1 MLAGNWADTM
11 DLEQQKHAEPGL
23 VQSARDLDATRGL
36 VEHGSRN
43 TERRATFGFYDEGSG
58 VYSLYLAPVDARTVT
73 RALLPHTRGQQ
84 LLASTPLTGPAGTVP
99 LKIEGWSGAGH
110 HLLGLRAPVEALVI
124 DPSVVDAGSME
135 RMLPA
140 SLLGN
145 PEASL
150 PEGALFALCM
160 LDNRHAVV
168 LSREKSILS
177 TALEALIVSLET
189 AFGIHEPPHISTEAM
204 ESLLQPLDPWSWWE
218 IECGNHKRFHTL
230 DLNAMDGLGEDD
242 TSDTGMRWVAPKGGG
257 WWRFGWNW

>member
-1 MLAGNWADTM
+1 MLAGNWASTM
-11 DLEQQKHAEPGL
+11 DLEQHQHAEPGPGQ
-23 VQSARDLDATRGL
+23 VEQDLEATKGPLERHRL
-36 VEHGSRN
+36 N
-43 TERRATFGFYDEGSG
+43 TEQRVTFGFYNEGSG
-58 VYSLYLAPVDARTVT
+58 VYSLYLAPVDARTIA

-84 LLASTPLTGPAGTVP
+84 LLASTPLPAPAGCVP

-124 DPSVVDAGSME
+124 DPSVVDAASIE
-135 RMLPA
+135 RILPA

-160 LDNRHAVV
+160 LDNRHAVI
-168 LSREKSILS
+168 LSREKRILA

-189 AFGIHEPPHISTEAM
+189 AFGIHEPPHIGTEAM
-204 ESLLQPLDPWSWWE
+204 DSLLQPQDPWSWWE

-230 DLNAMDGLGEDD
+230 DIAAMDGLGEDEE
-242 TSDTGMRWVAPKGGG
+242 SDTGMRWVAPKGGG

>member
-1 MLAGNWADTM
+1 M
-11 DLEQQKHAEPGL
+11 DLEQQL
-23 VQSARDLDATRGL
+23 QSETGSVLPARDLDATRDL
-36 VEHGSRN
+36 VERPSRPP
-43 TERRATFGFYDEGSG
+43 ERRATFGFYDEGSG
-58 VYSLYLAPVDARTVT
+58 VFSLYLAPVDARTIT

-84 LLASTPLTGPAGTVP
+84 ILASTPLSGPAGTVP
-99 LKIEGWSGAGH
+99 LKIEGWIGAGQH
-110 HLLGLRAPVEALVI
+110 ILGLRSPVEALVI

-135 RMLPA
+135 RVLPA

-160 LDNRHAVV
+160 LDNRHAVI
-168 LSREKSILS
+168 LSREKNILA

-189 AFGIHEPPHISTEAM
+189 AFGIHEPPYISTEAM

-218 IECGNHKRFHTL
+218 MEVGNHKRFHTL
-230 DLNAMDGLGEDD
+230 DLNAMDGLGDDD